1 MGIDKQPRCTAIDR
15 TGKPLDRRLQD
26 NTPLRVQR
34 IEEAQRVEM
43 RRSAARFV
51 ASQSTDATD
60 CAELLAM
67 LGLDAKDGKNG

>member
-15 TGKPLDRRLQD
+15 TGKPLDRRLGD
-26 NTPLRVQR
+26 RSTLRVHE
-34 IEEAQRVEM
+34 IEAEYNAEM
-43 RRSAARFV
+43 TRKAARFI

-67 LGLDAKDGKNG
+67 LGLDAKDGKK